1 MCATAVGELDLLC
14 GDVAL
19 DSSVASLMPMP
30 RFVGMDEYGSL
41 LVPRR
46 WSVSE
51 LPTPARKPLAPAGQR
66 AQERLMH
73 SLPSLST
80 KRVWVNSPPRR
91 LSCVIGEVRVNME
104 SPLQAWLCSADGALA
119 VQHADARRICEY
131 FGVAATAISVVVPGG
146 VVDALRAFG
155 NLAQLRRDAAAVD
168 VANALAPHLREKC
181 AVSRGT
187 RRARRRSLR

>member
-1 MCATAVGELDLLC
+1 MCATAVGELELLC

-30 RFVGMDEYGSL
+30 RFVGMDEYGSH

-46 WSVSE
+46 WSVSD
-51 LPTPARKPLAPAGQR
+51 LPTPAREPLAPAGQR
-66 AQERLMH
+66 AQERLVH
-73 SLPSLST
+73 SLPSLCT
-80 KRVWVNSPPRR
+80 KRVRVNSPPRR
-91 LSCVIGEVRVNME
+91 LSCVIMEVRVKME

-131 FGVAATAISVVVPGG
+131 FGVAATALSVVVPDG

-155 NLAQLRRDAAAVD
+155 NLAQLRRDAAAIG
-168 VANALAPHLREKC
+168 VANALAPHVREKC

>member
-1 MCATAVGELDLLC
+1 MTAVGEVQLPC

-30 RFVGMDEYGSL
+30 RFVGMDEYGSH

-46 WSVSE
+46 WSVSD

-66 AQERLMH
+66 AQKGLRH
-73 SLPSLST
+73 SLPPLCT
-80 KRVWVNSPPRR
+80 KRVRVNSPPRR
-91 LSCVIGEVRVNME
+91 LSCAIGEVRVKMG
-104 SPLQAWLCSADGALA
+104 SPLQSWLCSADGALA

-131 FGVAATAISVVVPGG
+131 FGVAATALSVVVPGG

-155 NLAQLRRDAAAVD
+155 NLAQLQRDAAAVS
-168 VANALAPHLREKC
+168 VANALAPHVLEKC

-187 RRARRRSLR
+187 PRARRRSLC